1 MSNSI
6 KPLDIIIQEYEDLRQ
21 SFRNFTKRG
30 DGNKGSL
37 IEFQSSFVDLRADL
51 RHWHAYVA
59 EQMVKRDDKQATAIK
74 FRIAVAISE
83 GDFKDEEGKLI
94 YDKCSIT
101 SAEKYASGSQ
111 KYKEFLEQ
119 RSFYKQ
125 SYVNITDLRE
135 DITAYINETK
145 DRLK

>member
-1 MSNSI
+1 MKNV
-6 KPLDIIIQEYEDLRQ
+6 KPLDTIIQEYEDLRQ
-21 SFRNFTKRG
+21 SFRNFTKNG
-30 DGNKGSL
+30 DGNKGTL
-37 IEFQSSFVDLRADL
+37 IEFQSRFVDLRADL
-51 RHWHAYVA
+51 RYWHADVA
-59 EQMVKRDDKQATAIK
+59 EKMVKRDDKQSTAIK

-83 GDFKDEEGKLI
+83 GEFKDEDGKLI
-94 YDKCSIT
+94 YDKCSIN
-101 SAEKYASGSQ
+101 SAEKLAAGSQ